1 MMVGTVVF
9 ALIGLVFV
17 LVMVAVVAVVAAL
30 AAGASALAKRAKR
43 DYDAGNTTVPG
54 RSGTVPDSWGGSH
67 DPEARL
73 HRRLVD
79 AMAALRANQSFDDD
93 GALLDLRVALEQ
105 QALALDERLVATA
118 ALPAHLKADPLAQVT
133 EAVDEVERTVADL
146 ATTSAAD
153 ARPALEA
160 ALEDL
165 RMRTTLLSEVQAQ
178 LDAVPN
184 ADDEA
189 DAVPPAPTTQPAV
202 PPQSQTA
209 PPSQTSPPES
219 PPPAPAP

>member
-1 MMVGTVVF
+1 MFGLVLF
-9 ALIGLVFV
+9 ALIGWV
-17 LVMVAVVAVVAAL
+17 LVLAVVVAIAAL
-30 AAGASALAKRAKR
+30 AAGASALAKRSKR
-43 DYDAGNTTVPG
+43 DYETGNTTVPG

-118 ALPAHLKADPLAQVT
+118 ALPAHLKVDPLAQVT

-165 RMRTTLLSEVQAQ
+165 RMRTTLLSEVRAQ
-178 LDAVPN
+178 LDGVP
-184 ADDEA
+184 DA
-189 DAVPPAPTTQPAV
+189 DADAEAVAPAPTTQPTV
-202 PPQSQTA
+202 PPQSQTS
-209 PPSQTSPPES
+209 PPSPTSPPES
-219 PPPAPAP
+219 PPPAP